1 MARLNIRL
9 SERKKDEL
17 KQQAEQEG
25 KSMSGAIKEM
35 VDEYIGHT
43 PTDKLPAED
52 DLAQAYQTLWTMS
65 DGRQI
70 EIDSVE
76 AKIADDLNLPKQGVR
91 RRIMRQLKNRG
102 YLNLITR
109 IDGAY
114 YYPLVELDDRRQQRQ
129 DKRRRRAE
137 IMAQDE
143 MDDLDGAEVTNDT
156 DSEAEA

>member
-70 EIDSVE
+70 DVDTVE
-76 AKIADDLNLPKQGVR
+76 AKVADDLNTPKQGVR
-91 RRIMRQLKNRG
+91 RRIMGQLKQRG
-102 YLNLITR
+102 YINLITR
-109 IDGAY
+109 IEGAY
-114 YYPLVELDDRRQQRQ
+114 YYPLVELDNRRQQRREQ
-129 DKRRRRAE
+129 RRRRAE
-137 IMAQDE
+137 IMANDE
-143 MDDLDGAEVTNDT
+143 MAELDTAEVTNE
-156 DSEAEA
+156 SEAEA

>member
-70 EIDSVE
+70 DVDTVE
-76 AKIADDLNLPKQGVR
+76 AKVADDLNTPKQGVR
-91 RRIMRQLKNRG
+91 RRIMGQLKQRG
-102 YLNLITR
+102 YINLITR
-109 IDGAY
+109 IEGAY
-114 YYPLVELDDRRQQRQ
+114 YYPLVELDDRRQQRREQ
-129 DKRRRRAE
+129 RRRRAE
-137 IMAQDE
+137 IMANDE
-143 MDDLDGAEVTNDT
+143 MAELDTAEVTNE
-156 DSEAEA
+156 SEAEA